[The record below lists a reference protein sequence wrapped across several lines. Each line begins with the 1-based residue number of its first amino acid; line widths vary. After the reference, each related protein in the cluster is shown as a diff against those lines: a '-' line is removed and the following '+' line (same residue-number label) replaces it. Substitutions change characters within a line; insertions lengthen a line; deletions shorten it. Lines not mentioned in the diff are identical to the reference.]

1 MVEPQRWMSTASA
14 RPAAAAP
21 RCRRRSPPALQMV
34 IHSVMSFRDCQD
46 MWDQALVL
54 QAGAQ
59 QGGVTHCTSFEVLY
73 PIAMCV
79 LCKANSG
86 VPCACLETDQEVLLD
101 LLDVGSP
108 KAVCAFAAADHR
120 IAEVAGDD
128 APVEKSAVEVE
139 AERAAAQ
146 AALQAQRG
154 ARPQTK
160 VSHKK
165 LNQVKVWLSLP
176 LISASCVL

>member
-86 VPCACLETDQEVLLD
+86 VPCACLEFPEFALRLTKRSCSTCWMWVLPRPSVPLPR
-101 LLDVGSP
+101 LTIELPRLQVMMRQLRKVQWSWKPSVPRHRPRCKRSAARGRRPRCPTRSSTRSRCGFPSP
-108 KAVCAFAAADHR
+108 
-120 IAEVAGDD
+120 
-128 APVEKSAVEVE
+128 
-139 AERAAAQ
+139 
-146 AALQAQRG
+146 
-154 ARPQTK
+154 
-160 VSHKK
+160 
-165 LNQVKVWLSLP
+165 
-176 LISASCVL
+176 